1 MNFRTKH
8 AELSILLRKR
18 QPQLSMQGK
27 NKIAPHY
34 PEHLTHSMN
43 GKQTPK
49 KAEKEQRQNISST
62 NTTENSEKSS
72 NFL

>member
-1 MNFRTKH
+1 
-8 AELSILLRKR
+8 
-18 QPQLSMQGK
+18 MQGK
-27 NKIAPHY
+27 NKIAPDY
-34 PEHLTHSMN
+34 PEHLTHTMN

-62 NTTENSEKSS
+62 NTTENSEKSP